1 MLTELHLAGVLFA
14 PIVLYALVAIPIT
27 LALRTLIWASGLARL
42 AWHLPLLEV
51 SLYICILSLL
61 VRYA

>member
-14 PIVLYALVAIPIT
+14 PIVLYALVAIPLT
-27 LALRTLIWASGLARL
+27 LALRALLWASGIGRL

-51 SLYICILSLL
+51 ALYICILSLL
-61 VRYA
+61 VSYA